1 MGGQGRKRPA
11 HHVTAEVSEDL
22 KGGLR
27 VENDLHIFSP
37 TMAAFSDFG
46 RFLGNVEEIAG
57 RKTGVVKVV
66 VPAEW

>member
-1 MGGQGRKRPA
+1 MGEQGRKRPA
-11 HHVTAEVSEDL
+11 HHAITEVSEDFD
-22 KGGLR
+22 GEFR

-46 RFLGNVEEIAG
+46 RFLRNVEEIAG